1 MLASKSAGRQR
12 YWCDVRMRRERG
24 RTPPGG
30 MALYVEF
37 FACVLR
43 NGYGY
48 TRMVECHF
56 RTVHVSLCGL
66 DVGIQWRGVGGEPF
80 EFGVEMRQFKRCQ
93 RAACGVECHW

>member
-1 MLASKSAGRQR
+1 MLASKSAYRLR
-12 YWCDVRMRRERG
+12 FWRAVRMRHESR

-48 TRMVECHF
+48 TRMV
-56 RTVHVSLCGL
+56 
-66 DVGIQWRGVGGEPF
+66 
-80 EFGVEMRQFKRCQ
+80 
-93 RAACGVECHW
+93 